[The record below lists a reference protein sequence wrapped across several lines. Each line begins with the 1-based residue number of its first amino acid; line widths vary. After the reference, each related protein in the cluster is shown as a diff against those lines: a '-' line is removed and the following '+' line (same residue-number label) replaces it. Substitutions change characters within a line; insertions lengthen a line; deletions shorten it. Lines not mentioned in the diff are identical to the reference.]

1 MSTGNASIS
10 LKPNLKGVLETLRDS
25 SFLAVCLAVLFTFA
39 GDRDLRSFL
48 FWLAEIWIYTTIIM
62 LLAWQILPRIV
73 PIIDDQSSGIQWTV
87 FVVTAILISGVGSAL
102 GSFVISALG
111 LERAPF
117 VTLWFRSFQISA
129 VITVVIGVNEAAF
142 VLLHGKLEDT
152 QLKLRTEELER
163 ERALKLATEARLAS
177 LEARLHPHFLFNTL
191 NSISS
196 LIPVDPV
203 RAERLVERMAA
214 LLRFSFEAHRGG
226 VVALDQEMKI
236 VRDYLEIEQARLG
249 SRLRYSLETSG
260 ALDELRVPP
269 LSVQTLV
276 ENSIKFA
283 VAPNREGGE
292 IGVRVARSNGLLCI
306 DVSDTGPGFDLNDAP
321 EGHGLNNLRGRLAA
335 LFGDAA
341 ELTARRS
348 GGRTVV
354 SMKVPA

>member
-1 MSTGNASIS
+1 
-10 LKPNLKGVLETLRDS
+10 
-25 SFLAVCLAVLFTFA
+25 
-39 GDRDLRSFL
+39 
-48 FWLAEIWIYTTIIM
+48 
-62 LLAWQILPRIV
+62 
-73 PIIDDQSSGIQWTV
+73 
-87 FVVTAILISGVGSAL
+87 
-102 GSFVISALG
+102 
-111 LERAPF
+111 
-117 VTLWFRSFQISA
+117 
-129 VITVVIGVNEAAF
+129 
-142 VLLHGKLEDT
+142 
-152 QLKLRTEELER
+152 
-163 ERALKLATEARLAS
+163 
-177 LEARLHPHFLFNTL
+177 
-191 NSISS
+191 
-196 LIPVDPV
+196 
-203 RAERLVERMAA
+203 VERMAA

-249 SRLRYSLETSG
+249 NRLRYSLETSG
-260 ALDELRVPP
+260 TLDELRVPP

-292 IGVRVARSNGLLCI
+292 IGVRIARGNGLLCI

-341 ELTARRS
+341 ELTAGRS